1 MVMDISQFIVK
12 VKETI
17 EQYNLIQSGDLV
29 VVGVSGGPDSLALL
43 HVLKTLRP
51 ELSCELHVAHLDHSF
66 RGKQAEEEA
75 RWVKELATH
84 WGLPVTIAK
93 KDVPALAREKGLS
106 PQEAG
111 HLARYEFLS
120 GLLKQLGAQKIALG
134 HQADDQAETV
144 LMHLFTGSGLEGL
157 RGIVPVH
164 GPVIRP
170 LLYVTRE
177 EIEEYCRAHALEPR
191 RDPSN
196 EKDIYLRNKI
206 RNRLMPWLL
215 ENINPNLITTLN
227 KTAQILWAEEEY
239 LEYVTK
245 KKAKEYLAHEGD
257 YEKLSLRRWEEIPLA
272 LQRRLIRH
280 AYSFRGAAQGLYFQ
294 HVEDIRELAQRG
306 QVGKLLHLPGKI
318 IVEKTYD
325 FLLFYKEG
333 AKKQQ
338 KTLGSYPLKIPGRTH
353 IPETNQYIVAAIERE
368 KPQNPGNTVV
378 YLPWPGQ
385 PLTYVARARR
395 QGDRFSPKGLL
406 GSKKLKDYFIEKKI
420 PRGERD
426 QILLVASEKEVLW
439 IPGRA
444 VSNKLNSGES
454 ERYLVLQILDAKDM
468 TV

>member
-1 MVMDISQFIVK
+1 MNTSKFKEK

-17 EQYNLIQSGDLV
+17 QLYGLIQSGDLV

-75 RWVKELATH
+75 RWVEELAIQ

-93 KDVPALAREKGLS
+93 KDVPSLAREKGLS

-111 HLARYEFLS
+111 HLARYQFFS
-120 GLLKQLGAQKIALG
+120 DLLTRLGAQKIALG

-157 RGIVPVH
+157 RGIVPLH
-164 GPVIRP
+164 GQIIRP

-177 EIEEYCRAHALEPR
+177 EIEEYCRAHGLEPR

-215 ENINPNLITTLN
+215 ENINPNLISTIN

-239 LEYVTK
+239 LENVTETW
-245 KKAKEYLAHEGD
+245 AKEYLSHERD
-257 YEKLSLRRWEEIPLA
+257 YEKLSLRRWDEIPLA

-280 AYSFRGAAQGLYFQ
+280 AYSFRGAVQGLNFQ
-294 HVEDIRELAQRG
+294 HVEDIRGLARHG
-306 QVGKLLHLPGKI
+306 QVGKLLHLPGNM
-318 IVEKTYD
+318 IVEKTYNS
-325 FLLFYKEG
+325 LLFYKES
-333 AKKQQ
+333 AKKEP
-338 KTLGSYPLKIPGRTH
+338 KTLGCYTIKIPGCTY
-353 IPETNQYIVAAIERE
+353 IPETCQYIVAAIEKE
-368 KPQNPGNTVV
+368 KPRNPGNTVV
-378 YLPWPGQ
+378 YLPWQGQ
-385 PLTYVARARR
+385 SLSLVARARS

-454 ERYLVLQILDAKDM
+454 ERYLVLRILDAREKM
-468 TV
+468 V